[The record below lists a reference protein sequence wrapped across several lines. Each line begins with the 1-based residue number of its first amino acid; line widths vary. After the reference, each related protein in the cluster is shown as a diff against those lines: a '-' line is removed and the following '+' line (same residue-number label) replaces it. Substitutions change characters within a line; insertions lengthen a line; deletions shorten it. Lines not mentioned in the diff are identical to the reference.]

1 MELNVSFLMIEFLV
15 VALAGVVM
23 LLDLFWL
30 KGKGVRL
37 GWIAAAGM
45 GVEMLAAPVSGAGG
59 NLLLVPVWENPNH
72 EGNSYLGGF
81 ITINV
86 PS

>member
-45 GVEMLAAPVSGAGG
+45 GVI
-59 NLLLVPVWENPNH
+59 LVFWENGPDMIRQ
-72 EGNSYLGGF
+72 LFGG
-81 ITINV
+81 
-86 PS
+86 